1 MAIIV
6 VALNRPKERRRF
18 GRVKLDEPLSGRF
31 GGARVRVYELSVTGF
46 MVAHEAR
53 YAPGEVDHLVVD
65 WNGTRLE
72 LVCRLIRSTVWRL
85 AKSLGHK
92 SLYRSGL
99 QIVDAVG
106 DAYER
111 LREMIAERVI
121 RAIEEQ
127 KANAR
132 GIPPLAA
139 YMYQPGKGD
148 LYRRCELI
156 AGEWRKA
163 ETDRAE
169 QPPYGFTVSAEVEAE
184 YVDLL
189 CQTWEATTDEG
200 RRLTQILAALS
211 ISKNE
216 GIATRRYEP

>member
-1 MAIIV
+1 M
-6 VALNRPKERRRF
+6 NRPNERRRY
-18 GRVKLDEPLSGRF
+18 GRVQLDEPLPARF
-31 GGARVRVYELSVTGF
+31 GGARVRVYELSVNGF
-46 MVAHEAR
+46 LVAHEAR

-65 WNGTRLE
+65 WNGARLE

-85 AKSLGHK
+85 AKSRDQK
-92 SLYRSGL
+92 SIYRSGL
-99 QIVDAVG
+99 QIIDSVG
-106 DAYER
+106 DAYDR

-148 LYRRCELI
+148 LYRRCERI
-156 AGEWRKA
+156 AGDWRKT

-169 QPPYGFTVSAEVEAE
+169 QPPYGFTVSAEVEPE
-184 YVDLL
+184 HVELL
-189 CQTWEATTDEG
+189 CRTWENTTDEG

-216 GIATRRYEP
+216 GIPTRRYVP